1 MFHAFYAQPLGAVGL
16 EILLT
21 VALWAIMSAT
31 WGKSKP
37 KLWKIGNLALL
48 AVSVLLILYA
58 TLMRRTAAARELI
71 LLPGNFVLEAQ
82 RQPEVYRSLL
92 MNVYLFVPFGLTLS
106 AAQSAVGRMP
116 WKSVLLTVLCAAALS
131 CAVETAQYLGGF
143 GRAETDDLLA
153 NALGAFLGALHVP
166 LGAMIAKRIHDVSDA
181 DTPDADAQ

>member
-1 MFHAFYAQPLGAVGL
+1 MFQAIYAQPRGWVELQ
-16 EILLT
+16 ILLFTILWT
-21 VALWAIMSAT
+21 VLSAT
-31 WGKSKP
+31 WGRQKP
-37 KLWKIGNLALL
+37 KFWRIGNLAMLTA
-48 AVSVLLILYA
+48 AVLGVAYA
-58 TLMRRTAAARELI
+58 TLLRTSAVGHELI
-71 LLPGNFVLEAQ
+71 LMPGNFVKEAQ
-82 RQPEVYRSLL
+82 KQPEVYRSLL